1 MSGGIAANIE
11 IVGLDDL
18 IRDIKKAGG
27 DAEPLVTAALTN
39 SATHV
44 QQEVRTRAPH
54 AFGTLQRSVL
64 PEVRYPTAEVSVQES
79 YGRDVEEGTGPHTP
93 PSDAIERW
101 IKKRGIPS
109 NALWPIIKTIEKRGT
124 RAQPFFKPG
133 WEASQGYIGDQFDK
147 VMDRLMSVLMGR
159 RGA

>member
-1 MSGGIAANIE
+1 MSGGLAVNVE
-11 IVGLDDL
+11 VVGLNEL

-39 SATHV
+39 STTHV
-44 QQEVRTRAPH
+44 QQEVRQRAPH

-64 PEVRYPTAEVSVQES
+64 PEVRYPVGEVSVQES

-101 IKKRGIPS
+101 IKKKGLPNS
-109 NALWPIIKTIEKRGT
+109 ALWPIIKTIEKRGT
-124 RAQPFFKPG
+124 KAQPFFKPG
-133 WEASQGYIGDQFDK
+133 WEASQEYINSQFERVLDK
-147 VMDRLMSVLMGR
+147 LISALMGR
-159 RGA
+159 RA

>member
-1 MSGGIAANIE
+1 MSGGLAVNVE
-11 IVGLDDL
+11 VEGLNEL

-39 SATHV
+39 STTHV
-44 QQEVRTRAPH
+44 QQEVRQRAPH

-64 PEVRYPTAEVSVQES
+64 PEVRYPVGEVSVQES

-101 IKKRGIPS
+101 IKKKGLPNS
-109 NALWPIIKTIEKRGT
+109 ALWPIIKTIEKRGT
-124 RAQPFFKPG
+124 KAQPFFKPG
-133 WEASQGYIGDQFDK
+133 WEASQEYINSQFERVLDK
-147 VMDRLMSVLMGR
+147 LISALMGR
-159 RGA
+159 RA